1 MSQINVRNLSNENDD
16 GAPDIVG
23 VSTLSA
29 TSYFIPPV
37 GTTKQRPENPQP
49 GDLRFNTD
57 TSSLEYYRGEIINWE
72 QIEMT
77 SPDHGG
83 VLATSFYDSS
93 SYGRTVTA
101 VGDISHSTVQK
112 KVGGSSI
119 RRNANYSCIHV
130 PDSSDFDWGTND
142 WTMECWIRRDAQGGD
157 EWLMAHS
164 DGTGA
169 NTSIG
174 LHIWSTQWGGSNANM
189 ASIRF
194 RQSGGNVDCNGTT
207 VLAANTWYHI
217 AGVRDGNTL
226 RIYVNGVQEG
236 TTSISGSPDTSSAAF
251 AMTALRTNGDSGL
264 TGYMDEIRVSKS
276 CRYTSG
282 TTFTPSTTPFTSD
295 SNTLILIHSDL
306 GVESGAGVGPRGV
319 FAGGYTDAASPY
331 PSCNIIDYVTITT
344 LGNSNDF
351 GDLIQAGT
359 VHGAAA
365 SRTRGL
371 FYGNNG
377 GHTGATTSIDYITIS
392 STGNAADFGDSSE
405 SRGGSGDKGCAS
417 QTRGL
422 FGGGATYS
430 PTSFKDTIDYV
441 TIASTGNAKDFGNLT
456 TARSSIASLASS
468 TRGVWGGG
476 YNPSN
481 LNVID
486 YVTIT
491 TTGDATDF
499 GDMAGVH
506 DRPTACANSTRG
518 LFMGGQNPNI
528 LNTIQYITI
537 ATKGD
542 ASDFGDLTQA
552 CIQQS
557 ASASPTR
564 ALRVGG
570 NTPGDNETNTI
581 DYVEI
586 ATTGNATDFG
596 DLATAR
602 YSFCGVSNA
611 HGGL

>member
-23 VSTLSA
+23 VSTFSA
-29 TSYFIPPV
+29 TSYIVPPK
-37 GTTKQRPENPQP
+37 GTTAERPENPQE

-57 TSSLEYYRGEIINWE
+57 TISLEYFKGNDLGWE
-72 QIEMT
+72 SIEMT
-77 SPDHGG
+77 SPDLDGG
-83 VLATSFYDSS
+83 A
-93 SYGRTVTA
+93 
-101 VGDISHSTVQK
+101 
-112 KVGGSSI
+112 
-119 RRNANYSCIHV
+119 
-130 PDSSDFDWGTND
+130 
-142 WTMECWIRRDAQGGD
+142 
-157 EWLMAHS
+157 
-164 DGTGA
+164 
-169 NTSIG
+169 
-174 LHIWSTQWGGSNANM
+174 
-189 ASIRF
+189 
-194 RQSGGNVDCNGTT
+194 
-207 VLAANTWYHI
+207 
-217 AGVRDGNTL
+217 
-226 RIYVNGVQEG
+226 
-236 TTSISGSPDTSSAAF
+236 
-251 AMTALRTNGDSGL
+251 
-264 TGYMDEIRVSKS
+264 
-276 CRYTSG
+276 
-282 TTFTPSTTPFTSD
+282 
-295 SNTLILIHSDL
+295 
-306 GVESGAGVGPRGV
+306 RGV
-319 FAGGYTDAASPY
+319 FAGGYTDASNPY
-331 PSCNIIDYVTITT
+331 PTCNIIDYITIST
-344 LGNSNDF
+344 LGDSTDF
-351 GDLIQAGT
+351 GDLIQSGT

>member
-174 LHIWSTQWGGSNANM
+174 LHIWSTQWGGANANM

-236 TTSISGSPDTSSAAF
+236 TTSISGSPDTSSAPF

-295 SNTLILIHSDL
+295 SNTLILIHSD
-306 GVESGAGVGPRGV
+306 SGSETTGGMGARGIF
-319 FAGGYTDAASPY
+319 FAGQSPAETD
-331 PSCNIIDYVTITT
+331 T
-344 LGNSNDF
+344 
-351 GDLIQAGT
+351 
-359 VHGAAA
+359 
-365 SRTRGL
+365 
-371 FYGNNG
+371 
-377 GHTGATTSIDYITIS
+377 IDYITIS
-392 STGNAADFGDSSE
+392 TLGNAIDFGNATDTRDE
-405 SRGGSGDKGCAS
+405 TMCCAS
-417 QTRGL
+417 LTRG
-422 FGGGATYS
+422 FGGGGYDGGTDD
-430 PTSFKDTIDYV
+430 KIDYV
-441 TIASTGNAKDFGNLT
+441 TFASEGNATDFGNLSV
-456 TARSSIASLASS
+456 ARFSAAGLSDQVRGIWAGGATPTYQDVIDYIEMASAGNAVDFGNLGAANYEPAACSSS
-468 TRGVWGGG
+468 TRGIIGGG
-476 YNPSN
+476 ANPN
-481 LNVID
+481 ATNTVE
-486 YVTIT
+486 YVTIRT
-491 TTGDATDF
+491 TANATNF
-499 GDMAGVH
+499 GDLTVARRGLSS
-506 DRPTACANSTRG
+506 CSNSTRG
-518 LFMGGQNPNI
+518 LFWTGLSNT
-528 LNTIQYITI
+528 NTIEYITI
-537 ATKGD
+537 ASAGNAT
-542 ASDFGDLTQA
+542 DFGDTTYTTQEAAA
-552 CIQQS
+552 C
-557 ASASPTR
+557 ASVTR
-564 ALRVGG
+564 GILGGG
-570 NTPGDNETNTI
+570 NPNVNTI
-581 DYVEI
+581 NYVEI

-596 DLATAR
+596 DLTVAR
-602 YSFCGVSNA
+602 KRLGSCSNA